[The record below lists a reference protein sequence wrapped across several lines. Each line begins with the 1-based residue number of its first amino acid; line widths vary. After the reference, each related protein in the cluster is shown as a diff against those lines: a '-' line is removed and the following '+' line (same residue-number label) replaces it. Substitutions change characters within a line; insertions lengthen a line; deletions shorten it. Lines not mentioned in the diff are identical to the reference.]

1 VSALLRIAFLG
12 TAEFAAPTLTALAH
26 AEHPIA
32 GIFTRPDRPAGRGR
46 RLRPP
51 PVKVAAE
58 ALGLPV
64 YQPPQVSVG
73 EGLVELRALAP
84 DLIVTIAYG
93 EILHEEALSLPP
105 RGAVNLHASLL
116 PKYRGAAP
124 IQWALLNGE
133 TTTGVTAQWMAKEL
147 DAGDIILQ
155 RPREIGPEESYG
167 SLHDRLALL
176 AAEMAVE
183 TVALIARG
191 EAPRIPQEAACASF
205 APAITREDLVLDWRS
220 PGAAVVARVR
230 AFSPSPGARTTHE
243 GRFVK
248 VLAARLV
255 KRDQWPR
262 GVPGEVVE
270 TGREGFMVAAGED
283 GVLVLRVQP
292 EGRKPMS
299 GADYVLGYHVR
310 TGQVLGGSGQAG

>member
-1 VSALLRIAFLG
+1 VSASLRIALLG
-12 TAEFAAPTLTALAH
+12 TADFAVPALTALAH
-26 AEHPIA
+26 TEHTIA
-32 GIFTRPDRPAGRGR
+32 GVFTRPDRPAGRGR
-46 RLRPP
+46 HLRPP

-58 ALGLPV
+58 ALRLPV
-64 YQPPQVSVG
+64 HQPPRVSLG
-73 EGLVELRALAP
+73 EGLAELRILAP
-84 DLIVTIAYG
+84 DLIVTVAYG
-93 EILHEEALSLPP
+93 EILRDEVLSLPP

-124 IQWALLNGE
+124 IQWALLRGE

-155 RPREIGPEESYG
+155 RSLAIGPEESFG
-167 SLHDRLALL
+167 SLQDRLARL

-191 EAPRIPQEAACASF
+191 EAPRTPQEAAGATF
-205 APAITREDLVLDWRS
+205 APPITREDLVLDWRS
-220 PGAAVVARVR
+220 PGAAVAAHVR
-230 AFSPSPGARTTHE
+230 AFSPSPGARTVHE
-243 GRFVK
+243 GRSLK

-255 KRDQWPR
+255 KREPPPR

-292 EGRKPMS
+292 EGRRPMS

-310 TGQVLGGSGQAG
+310 EGQVLGGSGQAG

>member
-1 VSALLRIAFLG
+1 VSAPLRIAFLG
-12 TAEFAAPTLTALAH
+12 TADFAVPALTALAH
-26 AEHPIA
+26 AEHTIA
-32 GIFTRPDRPAGRGR
+32 GVFTRPDRPAGRGR
-46 RLRPP
+46 KLRPP
-51 PVKVAAE
+51 PVKAAAE
-58 ALGLPV
+58 TLGLPV
-64 YQPPQVSVG
+64 YQPPRVSVG
-73 EGLVELRALAP
+73 EGLAELRTVAP
-84 DLIVTIAYG
+84 DLILTIAYG
-93 EILHEEALSLPP
+93 EILREEVLSLPP

-133 TTTGVTAQWMAKEL
+133 TATGVTAQWMAREL

-155 RPREIGPEESYG
+155 RSLAIGPEEDFG
-167 SLHDRLALL
+167 SLHDRLARL

-191 EAPRIPQEAACASF
+191 EAPRTAQEAVAATF
-205 APAITREDLVLDWRS
+205 APPIAREDLLLDWRA

-243 GRFVK
+243 GRSVK

-255 KRDQWPR
+255 KRERRPR
-262 GVPGEVVE
+262 GVPGAVVE